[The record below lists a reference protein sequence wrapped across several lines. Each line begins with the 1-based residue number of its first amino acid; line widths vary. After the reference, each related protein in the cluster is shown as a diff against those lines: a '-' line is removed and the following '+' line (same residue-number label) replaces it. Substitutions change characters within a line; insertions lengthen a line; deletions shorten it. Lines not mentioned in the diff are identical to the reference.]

1 MATEIVIPR
10 SLPIPRNRPHS
21 FAPLDIART
30 GEADQGELR
39 RRPLYRSVPQQLRL
53 EWLVDQDGL
62 DAFWQ
67 WFETTLVAGAKKF
80 DVKVAKQGTEGLARG
95 ARLTWWTAQFVG
107 MPQHEAK
114 HRGFYGIA
122 ATLLLIGAPFDV
134 RIPPGILASGGIRFR
149 GRVLTSPGRIRA
161 VGGIAFRGGW
171 VVQSARVIAQGG
183 ITFGGGWNTGIV
195 STNAL
200 AREDSG
206 RILREDGTR
215 IERE

>member
-10 SLPIPRNRPHS
+10 SLPIPRYRPHS
-21 FAPLDIART
+21 FSPLDIART

-39 RRPLYRSVPQQLRL
+39 RRPIYRSVPQQLRL
-53 EWLVDQDGL
+53 EWVVDQSDL
-62 DAFWQ
+62 DTFWD
-67 WFETTLVAGAKKF
+67 WFEGTLAAGAKKF

-95 ARLTWWTAQFVG
+95 ARLTWYTAQFVG

-114 HRGFYGIA
+114 HRGFYAIS
-122 ATLLLIGAPFDV
+122 ATLLLMGAPFDI

-149 GRVLTSPGRIRA
+149 GRAITAAVPVRA
-161 VGGIAFRGGW
+161 AGGIAFRGGW
-171 VVQSARVIAQGG
+171 VVQSARVVAQGG
-183 ITFGGGWNTGIV
+183 IAFGGAWRTGIV
-195 STNAL
+195 STSAI